1 MSRPLLKLELIEKSF
16 GGVPALKPIQLELHA
31 GEILG
36 LVGENGA
43 GKSTLIKIL
52 SGVHRPDAGRILWN
66 GNAVSFRSPLQALET
81 GIATIH
87 QELAYFGR
95 LSVAENLMMG
105 DPWPRYPWGGVH
117 WNRLHQQAEH
127 RLVRCGLD
135 IPTDRLFNNL
145 SSAQKQEIAIARA
158 LSRKARVLIL
168 DEPTASLSEPE
179 VERLFKQLNQ
189 LRQEGVSILYVSHRL
204 DEIVELTDRVA
215 VLRDGELVAS
225 YPSSSADLTRIV
237 KDMVGRPLDQVYP
250 HTRPEQ
256 HSSPLLELVD
266 VSCPPL
272 FQNMSFNVHSGE
284 IVGIAGL
291 VGAGRSE
298 LARAIYGLY
307 PIQSGTMRLQG
318 ENWLPSSSH
327 QSVRSGL
334 VYLPEERKRQG
345 LVLDH
350 SLKDSISIGF
360 SDLLTRCGLV
370 RRREEDERVEAAR
383 RRYSIRAIST
393 NQAMGTLSGGN
404 QQKSILARW
413 LDRDPTVILL
423 DEPTRGVDIG
433 AKAEIHSLID
443 RLAAEGKAVVLIS
456 SDLPEI
462 LGMSDRILVMHRG
475 SISAELSA
483 EEMTQEN
490 VIMAASGMHAHHKEG
505 ANEL

>member
-215 VLRDGELVAS
+215 VLRGGELVAS
-225 YPSSSADLTRIV
+225 YPSSSADLNRIV

-250 HTRPEQ
+250 HARPEQ

-327 QSVRSGL
+327 QS
-334 VYLPEERKRQG
+334 K
-345 LVLDH
+345 
-350 SLKDSISIGF
+350 
-360 SDLLTRCGLV
+360 LT
-370 RRREEDERVEAAR
+370 
-383 RRYSIRAIST
+383 
-393 NQAMGTLSGGN
+393 
-404 QQKSILARW
+404 
-413 LDRDPTVILL
+413 
-423 DEPTRGVDIG
+423 
-433 AKAEIHSLID
+433 
-443 RLAAEGKAVVLIS
+443 
-456 SDLPEI
+456 
-462 LGMSDRILVMHRG
+462 
-475 SISAELSA
+475 
-483 EEMTQEN
+483 
-490 VIMAASGMHAHHKEG
+490 
-505 ANEL
+505 

>member
-1 MSRPLLKLELIEKSF
+1 MPLLKLELIEKSF
-16 GGVPALKPIQLELHA
+16 GGVAALRPIQLELRT
-31 GEILG
+31 GEVLG

-66 GNAVSFRSPLQALET
+66 GNAVSFGSPLQALET

-117 WNRLHQQAEH
+117 WKRLHEQAKH

-135 IPTDRLFNNL
+135 IPTDRLFNDL
-145 SSAQKQEIAIARA
+145 SSAQKQDIAIARA

-179 VERLFKQLNQ
+179 VERLFAQLNR
-189 LRQEGVSILYVSHRL
+189 LREEGVSILYVSHRL
-204 DEIVELTDRVA
+204 DEIVKLTDRVA

-250 HTRPEQ
+250 HTRPER
-256 HSSPLLELVD
+256 HGSPLLELAD

-272 FQNMSFNVHSGE
+272 FQQISFKVHSGE

-307 PIQSGTMRLQG
+307 PTQSGSMRLRG
-318 ENWLPSSSH
+318 ENWHPSGSD

-360 SDLLTRCGLV
+360 SDLIARWGIIG
-370 RRREEDERVEAAR
+370 RREEDRRVEEAR
-383 RRYSIRAIST
+383 KRYSIRAVSNRQT
-393 NQAMGTLSGGN
+393 MGTLSGGN

-443 RLAAEGKAVVLIS
+443 RLAGEGKAVVLIS

-462 LGMSDRILVMHRG
+462 LGMSDRILVMHSG
-475 SISAELSA
+475 GISVELSK

-490 VIMAASGMHAHHKEG
+490 VIMAASGMYGCQKERTNG
-505 ANEL
+505 Q